1 MRKWPDRANGNCT
14 GFSLLEVLIAST
26 MFSLAMAGLSA
37 LLLTNLSSSAQ
48 SRKTSVASV
57 AAANLAEQIRLNS
70 LAIDRYLN
78 PPDTVSKDCQN
89 SGSGSGSGSG
99 AGSGSGM
106 ASAGVV
112 CTPQQQADY
121 DFGSWQLELSEQLP
135 HSAATVCMDNTPEDG
150 DVVDEQ
156 CDGGGPLVIKIF
168 WATPPDANNQSIN
181 KHRYTLVAG

>member
-1 MRKWPDRANGNCT
+1 MTRWPDRAKGKCT

-26 MFSLAMAGLSA
+26 MFSLGMAGVAA

-70 LAIDRYLN
+70 LAIDRYVN
-78 PPDTVSKDCQN
+78 PPGSVSKDCQ
-89 SGSGSGSGSG
+89 SP
-99 AGSGSGM
+99 AF
-106 ASAGVV
+106 

-135 HSAATVCMDNTPEDG
+135 HSAVKVCMDNTPEDG
-150 DVVDEQ
+150 DVIDDQ
-156 CDGGGPLVIKIF
+156 CDGGSVLVIKIF
-168 WATPPDANNQSIN
+168 WATPPTTNNLSVH